1 MVNACRY
8 PLPGHA
14 SSEREAARACPWK
27 PSALLLPSANLAVE
41 QQEIPPGRQDFQCM
55 KVLTC
60 QAPVRGVSSYLALL
74 ENIVARQP
82 SRSKGVFSTWEVS
95 RLPVNQVVGSSL
107 KYWGLCHALLSMWMA
122 CPDQDGTLQGQC
134 GGSCNDL
141 ADDDAETGS
150 GWQQNKQNCAVLS
163 VVG

>member
-1 MVNACRY
+1 MSGAGLHTWLC
-8 PLPGHA
+8 L
-14 SSEREAARACPWK
+14 ET
-27 PSALLLPSANLAVE
+27 LLRKIRPKTSHL
-41 QQEIPPGRQDFQCM
+41 
-55 KVLTC
+55 
-60 QAPVRGVSSYLALL
+60 
-74 ENIVARQP
+74 
-82 SRSKGVFSTWEVS
+82 FSTWEVS

-134 GGSCNDL
+134 GEGCNDL

>member
-1 MVNACRY
+1 MSGAC
-8 PLPGHA
+8 LHTWLCLGT
-14 SSEREAARACPWK
+14 
-27 PSALLLPSANLAVE
+27 LLRKGP
-41 QQEIPPGRQDFQCM
+41 QETRD
-55 KVLTC
+55 L
-60 QAPVRGVSSYLALL
+60 
-74 ENIVARQP
+74 
-82 SRSKGVFSTWEVS
+82 FSTWEVS

-134 GGSCNDL
+134 GEGCNDL

>member
-1 MVNACRY
+1 
-8 PLPGHA
+8 
-14 SSEREAARACPWK
+14 
-27 PSALLLPSANLAVE
+27 
-41 QQEIPPGRQDFQCM
+41 M